1 MTRAT
6 TIPLRNA
13 ATVGKC
19 EAPAA
24 GGGHCDQEA
33 RLYPCGWRC
42 PEHSPVKTS

>member
-1 MTRAT
+1 MSRAS

-19 EAPAA
+19 EAPADD
-24 GGGHCDQEA
+24 GHCDQEA

-42 PEHSPVKTS
+42 PEHSPARTS